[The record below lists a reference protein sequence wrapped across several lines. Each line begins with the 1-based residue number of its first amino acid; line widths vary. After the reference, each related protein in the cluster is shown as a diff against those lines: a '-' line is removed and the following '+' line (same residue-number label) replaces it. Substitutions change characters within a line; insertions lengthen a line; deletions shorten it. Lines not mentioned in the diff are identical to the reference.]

1 MFKSNKK
8 GKSLL
13 NKVDFKNYT
22 IRLIFLTLACFCS
35 ALNYNMIFVPNN
47 IVVGGTSGLAII
59 FKELMGISTT
69 LFIYISMGILIVIG
83 YFILGTKKS
92 INTIIGSII
101 YLLMV
106 SITEPI
112 ALALNIT
119 FKSTFILLVVTSLL
133 NGISSGMVYRTGFN
147 TGGSDILATILNK
160 YLKIPLGQANRL
172 INSFIIIGG
181 TIVFG
186 ISKTIMA
193 LIILIISTKLIDV
206 IMLGLNDSK
215 ICYIKSAKWKEI
227 KDYLINNFEIGVTEI
242 NSRGGL
248 FIKKDPT
255 LLIIVPFDKYY
266 GLKKIILEKDNKAFM
281 VAHDCYAVSGGYKKK
296 LLPF

>member
-255 LLIIVPFDKYY
+255 LLIIVPFDMYY

>member
-1 MFKSNKK
+1 MFKRNKK

-255 LLIIVPFDKYY
+255 LLIIVPFDMYY

>member
-1 MFKSNKK
+1 MFKRNKK

-227 KDYLINNFEIGVTEI
+227 KEYLINNFEIGVTEI

-255 LLIIVPFDKYY
+255 LLIIVPFDMYY

>member
-106 SITEPI
+106 SLTEPI

-119 FKSTFILLVVTSLL
+119 FKSTFILLVITSLL
-133 NGISSGMVYRTGFN
+133 NGTSSGMVYRTGFN

-193 LIILIISTKLIDV
+193 LIILIISSKLIDV
-206 IMLGLNDSK
+206 VMLGLNDSK

-255 LLIIVPFDKYY
+255 LLIIVPFDMYY